1 MRPVVLLLSV
11 CGYALAS
18 INEGMSDSLDGEVA
32 MKNLE
37 AAQVKMEEKLN
48 SMTNFIDQELSKA
61 KDSPVSSGYS
71 KKRRKR
77 SAQENPLR
85 SISVDTVNDIMA
97 SIKSLD
103 AAFSSLQKAYEEY
116 KNSQTSSPDGQQ
128 PVEGAVDADSADAEG
143 VDADGADTQGAN
155 ADDSDA
161 NGADAEGVDTDG
173 AEDGEDGGDDGG
185 DAEGYG
191 GNEDGEGGDGDA
203 EYPDEGGDD
212 VPTEDGEEIVKDAGG
227 DEVVE
232 EGYPEGGD
240 GEEAEIVDDD
250 VADAEGG
257 GDEPSEA
264 ARRRHRRMR
273 RRRHRRFH

>member
-1 MRPVVLLLSV
+1 MRSVVLLLSV

-103 AAFSSLQKAYEEY
+103 TAFSSLQKAYEEY

-128 PVEGAVDADSADAEG
+128 PEDN
-143 VDADGADTQGAN
+143 ADGADTQGA
-155 ADDSDA
+155 DD
-161 NGADAEGVDTDG
+161 EGVDTDG

-185 DAEGYG
+185 NVEAYDDNEG
-191 GNEDGEGGDGDA
+191 GEGGDGDA
-203 EYPDEGGDD
+203 EYPDEGGED
-212 VPTEDGEEIVKDAGG
+212 VPTEDGEEIVKDPRGG
-227 DEVVE
+227 
-232 EGYPEGGD
+232 PEGGD
-240 GEEAEIVDDD
+240 GEDAEIMDDD
-250 VADAEGG
+250 VAEAEGG

-273 RRRHRRFH
+273 RRRRRRFH

>member
-1 MRPVVLLLSV
+1 MRSVVLLLSV

-85 SISVDTVNDIMA
+85 SISMDNVNDIMA

-103 AAFSSLQKAYEEY
+103 HAFSNLQQAYEEY

-128 PVEGAVDADSADAEG
+128 PEDNADGADAEG
-143 VDADGADTQGAN
+143 VDADGADTQGADN
-155 ADDSDA
+155 
-161 NGADAEGVDTDG
+161 EGVDTDG

-185 DAEGYG
+185 NVEAYDDNEG
-191 GNEDGEGGDGDA
+191 GEGGDGDA
-203 EYPDEGGDD
+203 EYPDEGGED
-212 VPTEDGEEIVKDAGG
+212 VPAEDGEEIVK
-227 DEVVE
+227 E
-232 EGYPEGGD
+232 
-240 GEEAEIVDDD
+240 D
-250 VADAEGG
+250 VAEAEGG

-273 RRRHRRFH
+273 RRRRRRFH

>member
-1 MRPVVLLLSV
+1 MGSIGLLFSRRHTGSKHACVPLS
-11 CGYALAS
+11 Y
-18 INEGMSDSLDGEVA
+18 SLDGEVA

-85 SISVDTVNDIMA
+85 SISMDNVNDIMA

-103 AAFSSLQKAYEEY
+103 HAFSNLQQAYEEY

-128 PVEGAVDADSADAEG
+128 PEDNADGADAEG
-143 VDADGADTQGAN
+143 VDADGADTQGADN
-155 ADDSDA
+155 
-161 NGADAEGVDTDG
+161 EGVDTDG
-173 AEDGEDGGDDGG
+173 AEDGE
-185 DAEGYG
+185 
-191 GNEDGEGGDGDA
+191 
-203 EYPDEGGDD
+203 
-212 VPTEDGEEIVKDAGG
+212 EIVK
-227 DEVVE
+227 E
-232 EGYPEGGD
+232 
-240 GEEAEIVDDD
+240 D
-250 VADAEGG
+250 VAEAEGG

-273 RRRHRRFH
+273 RR

>member
-1 MRPVVLLLSV
+1 
-11 CGYALAS
+11 
-18 INEGMSDSLDGEVA
+18 
-32 MKNLE
+32 
-37 AAQVKMEEKLN
+37 MEEKLN

-61 KDSPVSSGYS
+61 KDSPVSSAYS

-128 PVEGAVDADSADAEG
+128 PAEGAVGADSADTE
-143 VDADGADTQGAN
+143 GAD

-173 AEDGEDGGDDGG
+173 AEDGEGGGDDG
-185 DAEGYG
+185 
-191 GNEDGEGGDGDA
+191 
-203 EYPDEGGDD
+203 
-212 VPTEDGEEIVKDAGG
+212 
-227 DEVVE
+227 
-232 EGYPEGGD
+232 
-240 GEEAEIVDDD
+240 
-250 VADAEGG
+250 
-257 GDEPSEA
+257 
-264 ARRRHRRMR
+264 
-273 RRRHRRFH
+273 

>member
-1 MRPVVLLLSV
+1 
-11 CGYALAS
+11 
-18 INEGMSDSLDGEVA
+18 
-32 MKNLE
+32 
-37 AAQVKMEEKLN
+37 MEEKLN

-128 PVEGAVDADSADAEG
+128 PAEG
-143 VDADGADTQGAN
+143 

-173 AEDGEDGGDDGG
+173 AEDGEGGGDDGG

-191 GNEDGEGGDGDA
+191 GNEGGEGGDGDA

-227 DEVVE
+227 DEV
-232 EGYPEGGD
+232 
-240 GEEAEIVDDD
+240 
-250 VADAEGG
+250 
-257 GDEPSEA
+257 
-264 ARRRHRRMR
+264 
-273 RRRHRRFH
+273 